1 MTSKISL
8 GAILL
13 AVQCMLFSC
22 ISSSDETVTTYDD
35 VAITSFTLGTI
46 KCYRTTKASD
56 GTDSTYSYTYSG
68 SAVPMHID
76 QRNNTIYNLDSLV
89 VGSNVSR
96 VLVSI
101 GTKNAGIVRFA
112 NLNDDGYTYYS
123 STDSVDLST
132 ERTLLVTSSDGQN
145 SREYTVKTVVHKEF
159 ADSFTWKE
167 IAIDKSALVASLK
180 TMKLLKTSN
189 GLFLMGYDGEKMHL
203 LKSADYASWTE
214 CGAAGQSELTA
225 EATIAKHD
233 NKLYLLDDGVLY
245 RSEDGDNW
253 EQVTTDASLAVII
266 GGYSN
271 AETSS
276 AEDLKEM
283 YALSKEGKIMLSDDN
298 GVTWTEDKME
308 SSLYYDNTDKLPYS
322 DISFVAVPTVA
333 DNNVVNVTMVGN
345 KRIGDSD
352 DTPEN
357 AVVWNKIV
365 DKEKS
370 QGWFYTN
377 ISWENHDYTLPY
389 MRGLSA
395 VYYADGIV
403 AIGNDETTV
412 PYSKMYYSPDHGA
425 TWHQVSGMHLPEGF
439 DATNVAAMEV
449 DGDGYIYV
457 VSDGDAET
465 AGQLWRGR
473 KNCETWETPQT
484 LFR

>member
-1 MTSKISL
+1 
-8 GAILL
+8 
-13 AVQCMLFSC
+13 
-22 ISSSDETVTTYDD
+22 
-35 VAITSFTLGTI
+35 
-46 KCYRTTKASD
+46 
-56 GTDSTYSYTYSG
+56 
-68 SAVPMHID
+68 
-76 QRNNTIYNLDSLV
+76 
-89 VGSNVSR
+89 
-96 VLVSI
+96 
-101 GTKNAGIVRFA
+101 
-112 NLNDDGYTYYS
+112 
-123 STDSVDLST
+123 
-132 ERTLLVTSSDGQN
+132 
-145 SREYTVKTVVHKEF
+145 
-159 ADSFTWKE
+159 
-167 IAIDKSALVASLK
+167 
-180 TMKLLKTSN
+180 
-189 GLFLMGYDGEKMHL
+189 MGYDGEKMHL

-276 AEDLKEM
+276 AEDLNEM

-308 SSLYYDNTDKLPYS
+308 SNQYYDNTDKLPYS

-333 DNNVVNVTMVGN
+333 YNNVVNVTMVGN
-345 KRIGDSD
+345 KRIVDSD

-357 AVVWNKIV
+357 AVIWNKIV

-377 ISWENHDYTLPY
+377 ISWENHYYTLPY

-412 PYSKMYYSPDHGA
+412 SYSKMYYSPDHGA
-425 TWHQVSGMHLPEGF
+425 TWHQV
-439 DATNVAAMEV
+439 
-449 DGDGYIYV
+449 
-457 VSDGDAET
+457 
-465 AGQLWRGR
+465 
-473 KNCETWETPQT
+473 
-484 LFR
+484 